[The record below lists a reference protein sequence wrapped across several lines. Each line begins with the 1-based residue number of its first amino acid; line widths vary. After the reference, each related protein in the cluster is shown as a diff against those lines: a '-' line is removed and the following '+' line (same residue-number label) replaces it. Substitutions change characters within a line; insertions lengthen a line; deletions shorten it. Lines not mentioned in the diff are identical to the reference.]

1 LRQLFRE
8 HTPGI
13 KERRRKAQVD
23 ENGLLQEDVL
33 FHSPSY
39 SAAFV
44 IGGHTNGLIDWKTSD
59 GRTLKE
65 IEGNE

>member
-8 HTPGI
+8 HTPI

-23 ENGLLQEDVL
+23 ENGLLLEDVL

-44 IGGHTNGLIDWKTSD
+44 IGGHTNGLIDWKISD